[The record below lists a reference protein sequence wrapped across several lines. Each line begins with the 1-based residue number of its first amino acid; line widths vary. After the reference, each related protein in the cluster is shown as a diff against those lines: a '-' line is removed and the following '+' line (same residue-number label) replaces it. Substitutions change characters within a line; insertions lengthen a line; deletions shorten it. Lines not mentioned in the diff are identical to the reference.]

1 MRLKR
6 VIERHLIKANLDG
19 SFWIKEIDKNCMHVL
34 LTRRTMAPGLD
45 EPIFSEFV
53 QTFTPEDW
61 NHLLNLKETRNV
73 DWMKSALVYKY
84 RVIHDGTKTA

>member
-1 MRLKR
+1 
-6 VIERHLIKANLDG
+6 
-19 SFWIKEIDKNCMHVL
+19 
-34 LTRRTMAPGLD
+34 
-45 EPIFSEFV
+45 V